1 MKRTFAADVLA
12 CSRCGGE
19 MRLVATIIDPAVAE
33 RILRHVG
40 LWQRGPPRGR
50 VVVAAS
56 TGREPAYLN

>member
-1 MKRTFAADVLA
+1 MKRTFALDVLV
-12 CSRCGGE
+12 CPRCGGE

-50 VVVAAS
+50 VVVAAA
-56 TGREPAYLN
+56 TGREQASVN